1 MKTKMMKNKL
11 NRGIVFYAVSLPIY
25 PRYQELDSPIIRCA
39 AKRIRVTDGDDLL
52 NLEFLQ
58 ENGCDEQSFS
68 FHLPFSKKNI
78 EDKLG
83 ELFAEFSLL

>member
-1 MKTKMMKNKL
+1 MLTNSL
-11 NRGIVFYAVSLPIY
+11 RRGIVFYTVSLPIY
-25 PRYQELDSPIIRCA
+25 EPYQKLSSPIIKCA

-68 FHLPFSKKNI
+68 FYLPFSKKNI
-78 EDKLG
+78 EDQLG

>member
-1 MKTKMMKNKL
+1 MQKNKFS
-11 NRGIVFYAVSLPIY
+11 RGIVFYAVSLPL
-25 PRYQELDSPIIRCA
+25 YQPYKELNSLIIRCA

-78 EDKLG
+78 EGKLG